1 MDDLETGD
9 LVRIAIIG
17 TGIAGMVAAYLLAP
31 NHDVAIF
38 EANDYIGGHTH
49 TIDVQ
54 AAGRTYAVDTGFI
67 VFNEST
73 YPNFITLLKR
83 LGVTWQPT
91 NMSFSVQDGATGL
104 EFGFRT
110 LRSVFAQPQNV
121 VRPAFLRLLW
131 DIWRFRRESGELAR
145 DETYRV
151 CLGAYLASKGY
162 SRAFTD
168 QFLLPLSS
176 ALWSADPRDLSEFP
190 ARYLAD
196 FFQRHRFLNL
206 SGKIKWQVIRGGS
219 RSYVGPLTR
228 PYRDRV
234 RLKAPVAW
242 VKRDSEGVEI
252 KALGGEI
259 EHFDRVVIAA
269 HSDQALRLLADPSE
283 REQEILGAFPYQ
295 INSTILHTDA
305 TVLPRRRAAWASWNY
320 YLPRQLQERATL
332 TYHMNRL
339 QCLSAPME
347 FCVTLNRDQ
356 DIDQTRVIKKLI
368 YHHPVYRR
376 EAPSAQ
382 KRWAEING
390 VNRTYF
396 CGAYWGYGF
405 HEDGVVSALQVC
417 REFGKIL

>member
-1 MDDLETGD
+1 M
-9 LVRIAIIG
+9 RIAIIG

-31 NHDVAIF
+31 KHDLVVF
-38 EANDYIGGHTH
+38 EANDYIGGHTN
-49 TIDVQ
+49 TIPVSLGYQ
-54 AAGRTYAVDTGFI
+54 TYPVDTGFI

-73 YPNFITLLKR
+73 YPSFVTLLRR
-83 LGVTWQPT
+83 LGVSWQPT
-91 NMSFSVQDGATGL
+91 NMSFSVQDEATGL

-110 LRSVFAQPQNV
+110 LRSVFAQPQNLW
-121 VRPAFLRLLW
+121 RPAFLRLLW

-151 CLGAYLASKGY
+151 SLGAFLASKGY
-162 SRAFTD
+162 SLAFTD

-176 ALWSADPRDLSEFP
+176 ALWSADPRDLSKFP

-206 SGKIKWQVIRGGS
+206 AGKIKWQVIRGGS
-219 RSYVGPLTR
+219 RSYVEPLTR
-228 PYRDRV
+228 PYRERV
-234 RLKAPVAW
+234 RLKTPVAW

-252 KALGGEI
+252 KTLGGEI
-259 EHFDRVVIAA
+259 EHFDRVVIAT
-269 HSDQALRLLADPSE
+269 HSDQALGLLADPSE
-283 REQEILGAFPYQ
+283 RELDILGSYPYQ
-295 INSTILHTDA
+295 ENSTILHTDA

-320 YLPRQLQERATL
+320 YLPREPQERATL

-339 QCLSAPME
+339 QSLSAPVE
-347 FCVTLNRDQ
+347 FCVTLNRDR

-376 EAPSAQ
+376 EAPLAQ
-382 KRWAEING
+382 KRWPEING

-417 REFGKIL
+417 RELGKTL

>member
-1 MDDLETGD
+1 M
-9 LVRIAIIG
+9 RIAVIG

-31 NHDVAIF
+31 DHDLVIF

-73 YPNFITLLKR
+73 YPNFVTLLKR

-91 NMSFSVQDGATGL
+91 NMSFSVQDDATGL

-110 LRSVFAQPQNV
+110 LRSVFAQPQNLF
-121 VRPAFLRLLW
+121 RPSFLRLLW
-131 DIWRFRRESGELAR
+131 DILRFRRQSPELAR
-145 DETYRV
+145 DENYQIS
-151 CLGAYLASKGY
+151 LGEYLDAKGY

-176 ALWSADPRDLSEFP
+176 ALWSADPLDLSEFP
-190 ARYLAD
+190 ARYLAA

-206 SGKIKWQVIRGGS
+206 SRKLKWQVIRGGS
-219 RSYVGPLTR
+219 RSYVEPLTR
-228 PYRDRV
+228 LYRDRV
-234 RLKAPVAW
+234 RLQTPVAW
-242 VKRDSEGVEI
+242 VKRDLEGVEI
-252 KALGGEI
+252 KTLRGEI
-259 EHFDRVVIAA
+259 ERFDRVVIAA

-283 REQEILGAFPYQ
+283 PEQDILGAFPYQ
-295 INSTILHTDA
+295 ENSIVLHTDA
-305 TVLPRRRAAWASWNY
+305 TLLPRRRAAWASWNY
-320 YLPRQLQERATL
+320 YLPRELRERATL
-332 TYHMNRL
+332 TYHMNQL
-339 QCLSAPME
+339 QGLSAPVE
-347 FCVTLNRDQ
+347 FCITLNRDR
-356 DIDQTRVIKKLI
+356 DIDQARVIKKLI

-376 EAPSAQ
+376 EAPLAQ
-382 KRWAEING
+382 KRWPEING
-390 VNRTYF
+390 VNLTYF

-417 REFGKIL
+417 REFGKTL

>member
-1 MDDLETGD
+1 M
-9 LVRIAIIG
+9 RIAVIG

-31 NHDVAIF
+31 EHDLVVF

-54 AAGRTYAVDTGFI
+54 AAGRTYPVDTGFI

-73 YPNFITLLKR
+73 YPNFVTLLKR

-91 NMSFSVQDGATGL
+91 NMSFSVQDDAAGL

-110 LRSVFAQPQNV
+110 LRGVLAQPQNV
-121 VRPAFLRLLW
+121 WRPAFLRLLW
-131 DIWRFRRESGELAR
+131 DIRRFRRESGELAR
-145 DETYRV
+145 DEEYRIS
-151 CLGAYLASKGY
+151 LGDYLASKGY

-168 QFLLPLSS
+168 QFLLPLGS
-176 ALWSADPRDLSEFP
+176 ALWSADPRDLPDFP

-196 FFQRHRFLNL
+196 FFQRHRFFNL
-206 SGKIKWQVIRGGS
+206 AGKIKWQVIRGGS
-219 RSYVGPLTR
+219 RSYVAPLTR
-228 PYRDRV
+228 LYRDRV
-234 RLKAPVAW
+234 RLKTPVAW
-242 VKRDSEGVEI
+242 VKRQADGVEVQT
-252 KALGGEI
+252 LSGDRETF
-259 EHFDRVVIAA
+259 HRVVIAA

-283 REQEILGAFPYQ
+283 REREILGAFPYQ
-295 INSTILHTDA
+295 ENSTILHTDA

-320 YLPRQLQERATL
+320 YLPKEPQKRATL

-339 QCLSAPME
+339 QSLSAPVE

-356 DIDQTRVIKKLI
+356 DIDPTRIIKKLI

-376 EAPSAQ
+376 EAPLIQ
-382 KRWAEING
+382 KRWPEING

-405 HEDGVVSALQVC
+405 HEDGVVSALRVC
-417 REFGKIL
+417 REFGKTL

>member
-1 MDDLETGD
+1 M
-9 LVRIAIIG
+9 RIAIIG

-31 NHDVAIF
+31 DHDLVIF

-73 YPNFITLLKR
+73 YPNFVTLLKR
-83 LGVTWQPT
+83 LGVIWQPT
-91 NMSFSVQDGATGL
+91 NMSFSVQDDATGM

-110 LRSVFAQPQNV
+110 LRGVFAQPQNLW
-121 VRPAFLRLLW
+121 RPAFLRLLW
-131 DIWRFRRESGELAR
+131 DIRRFRRESGELAL

-151 CLGAYLASKGY
+151 SLGTYLASKGY
-162 SRAFTD
+162 SRAFTN

-176 ALWSADPRDLSEFP
+176 ALWSANPRDLTKFP

-206 SGKIKWQVIRGGS
+206 ADKIKWQVIRGGS

-228 PYRDRV
+228 PYQERV
-234 RLKAPVAW
+234 RLKTPVAW

-259 EHFDRVVIAA
+259 EHFDRVVIAT
-269 HSDQALRLLADPSE
+269 HSDQALRLLLDPSE
-283 REQEILGAFPYQ
+283 RELDILGSFPYQ
-295 INSTILHTDA
+295 ENSTVLHTDA
-305 TVLPRRRAAWASWNY
+305 SVLPRRRAAWASWNY
-320 YLPRQLQERATL
+320 YLPRGPQERATL

-339 QCLSAPME
+339 QGLSAPVE
-347 FCVTLNRDQ
+347 FCLTLNRDR
-356 DIDQTRVIKKLI
+356 DIDQARIIKKLI
-368 YHHPVYRR
+368 YHHPVYWR

-382 KRWAEING
+382 KRWPEING
-390 VNRTYF
+390 VNLTYF

-417 REFGKIL
+417 REFGKTL